1 MTTQASVQRPSLAE
15 PVIIAEFW
23 ANRRGEAIRVQLSE
37 FKGRALLDVRKYYT
51 AKDGTMQ
58 PTKKGFAIAVA
69 RLPELAS
76 GIGKALGK
84 AQELGLIADNGRG
97 HD

>member
-1 MTTQASVQRPSLAE
+1 MTTQASVPRPSLAE
-15 PVIIAEFW
+15 PVIVAEFW

-58 PTKKGFAIAVA
+58 PTKKGFAIAVT

-76 GIGKALGK
+76 GISKALTK
-84 AQELGLIADNGRG
+84 AQGLGLIADNGHG